1 MSKTPLLLL
10 TLAALGT
17 TPALAETRA
26 VIDTNLGAITVSLDE
41 KKAPQTVANF
51 SQYARKGFYNG
62 TVFHRVIDGFMIQGG
77 GFTADMAQK
86 ATEAPIAN
94 EADNGLKNRKY
105 TIAMARTAAPH
116 SASSQFFINV
126 ADNSFLDH
134 KDKSAQGWGYAV
146 FGKVTDGQ
154 AVVDK
159 IAKVP
164 TAHRGM
170 HQNVPQQP
178 VIIRSVRIL
187 K

>member
-1 MSKTPLLLL
+1 MKKTTLLLL
-10 TLAALGT
+10 ALTALGT
-17 TPALAETRA
+17 GNALAETRA

-41 KKAPQTVANF
+41 KKAPKTVANF
-51 SQYARKGFYNG
+51 SRYARQGFYNG

-86 ATEAPIAN
+86 ATDAPIAN

-116 SASSQFFINV
+116 SASSQFFINT
-126 ADNSFLDH
+126 ADNGFLDH
-134 KDKSAQGWGYAV
+134 KDKSPQGWGYAV

-164 TAHRGM
+164 TADRGM
-170 HQNVPQQP
+170 HQNVPLQA
-178 VIIRSVRIL
+178 VVIRSIKIV

>member
-1 MSKTPLLLL
+1 MRAPILSLPLV
-10 TLAALGT
+10 AALAVH
-17 TPALAETRA
+17 PALAETRA
-26 VIDTNLGAITVSLDE
+26 VINTNLGAITVALDE
-41 KKAPQTVANF
+41 QKAPQTVANF
-51 SQYARKGFYNG
+51 SRYAHQGFYNG

-86 ATEAPIAN
+86 ATAAPIPN

-116 SASSQFFINV
+116 SASSQFFINT
-126 ADNSFLDH
+126 ANNDFLDH
-134 KDKSAQGWGYAV
+134 KDKSIQGWGYAV
-146 FGKVTDGQ
+146 FGKITDGQ

-164 TAHRGM
+164 TTERGM
-170 HQNVPQQP
+170 HANVPLQAV
-178 VIIRSVRIL
+178 VIHSIKIV